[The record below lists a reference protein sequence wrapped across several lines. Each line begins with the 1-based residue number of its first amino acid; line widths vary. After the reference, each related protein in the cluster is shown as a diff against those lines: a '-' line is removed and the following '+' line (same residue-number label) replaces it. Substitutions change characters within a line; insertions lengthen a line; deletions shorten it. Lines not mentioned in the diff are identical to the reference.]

1 LTAIPLSITLFAVFF
16 FFAVPVA
23 ITKKC
28 GVKEAVSHSIDL
40 GIRNKGPVLKT
51 NFFFVILILL
61 TLLVAIYTGFKG
73 KIGAF
78 AVFAFIIGRLFQSIV
93 YTYISIVNPTV
104 YLYVDKGVVK

>member
-1 LTAIPLSITLFAVFF
+1 LAAIPLSLILFAIFF

-23 ITKKC
+23 VTKKC
-28 GVKEAVSHSIDL
+28 GVKEAVSRSVKL
-40 GIRNKGPVLKT
+40 GMRNKGPVLKT
-51 NFFFVILILL
+51 NFFFVALIIL
-61 TLLVAIYTGFKG
+61 TLLVAVYTGFKG